1 MPPEI
6 TPGRS
11 LWLRLFHVIEQR
23 EDHIHQVNSLIRRL
37 GSHGILTDQYL
48 LGPIIRFGTVEAGT
62 SELSE
67 PGCLPIRHPHASRFW
82 RRSR

>member
-11 LWLRLFHVIEQR
+11 LWLRLLHVIEQR

-48 LGPIIRFGTVEAGT
+48 LGPSF
-62 SELSE
+62 
-67 PGCLPIRHPHASRFW
+67 ASALW
-82 RRSR
+82 KLAPVN